1 MAKAMGKLSHQ
12 PKTSIAF
19 ICLDLGIDPAPNAN
33 TAFGWKS
40 LSSAHYSRS
49 AASDTLVA
57 QCHGGPICT

>member
-33 TAFGWKS
+33 TAFGWRNPCH
-40 LSSAHYSRS
+40 LLIIAG
-49 AASDTLVA
+49 A
-57 QCHGGPICT
+57 QPATPW